1 MNSRRI
7 RTTAVAALVL
17 ALALALAACGSS
29 SSSTATSATSSASAS
44 TKTAPGTGGAGGFSG
59 RISAFR
65 TCMSK
70 QGITLPQRKPGQ
82 GGGGGLLGG
91 GAGTGTGTTP
101 QTPQLPAGVSKAQ
114 YEAALKKCAA
124 LRPKFGPPGA
134 GGANR
139 LKSPLFTA
147 ALTKFAACMNTNGI
161 KLPAPNTSGKGP
173 VFNTTGI
180 NTASTQFKTAEAKCA
195 ALLRSGFQRGGGTRE
210 NAAATQAG

>member
-7 RTTAVAALVL
+7 RKTAAAALML
-17 ALALALAACGSS
+17 ALASLVLAACGSS
-29 SSSTATSATSSASAS
+29 SSSTATNASSSASAS
-44 TKTAPGTGGAGGFSG
+44 TTPAPGGAGGFAG

-82 GGGGGLLGG
+82 SGQGGAGGFLGG
-91 GAGTGTGTTP
+91 GAGTTN
-101 QTPQLPAGVSKAQ
+101 TPQLPAGVTKAQ
-114 YEAALKKCAA
+114 YEAALKKCAS
-124 LRPKFGPPGA
+124 LRPSFGAPGA

-161 KLPAPNTSGKGP
+161 KLPAPNTTGKGP
-173 VFNTTGI
+173 VFDTTGI
-180 NTASTQFKTAEAKCA
+180 NTTSTQFKTAEAKCSA
-195 ALLRSGFQRGGGTRE
+195 VLRSGFQRGGTRE
-210 NAAATQAG
+210 NAAAAQAG